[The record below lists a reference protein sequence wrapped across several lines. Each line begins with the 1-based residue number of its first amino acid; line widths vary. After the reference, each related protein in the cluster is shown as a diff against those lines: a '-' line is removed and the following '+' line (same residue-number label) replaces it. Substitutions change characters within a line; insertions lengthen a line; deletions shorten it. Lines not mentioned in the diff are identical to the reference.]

1 MMKSLAGPGFFHV
14 ELAYPERVLS
24 SADAFCAAPTAMRS
38 FFRSHW
44 KVIVAIVLLV
54 LLALVTVNP
63 GAATPDLAL
72 TMRLRAHVAAFTG
85 SAQQAD
91 TRARRTDTAAYVTG
105 ALRAAGYHVHRA
117 GGDIEVA
124 LANVAAG
131 TKPERSFVIGAR
143 VDPDSFIH
151 AGIAVGDEVRA
162 IDIDPAARD
171 DTGGA
176 AVVLELARLLKDLQP
191 SSGTEVRFV
200 FFVDRSGTGGPP
212 GGGSFIAYAGTPA
225 SARRVQDALAA
236 FQGAA
241 DVTGHGLAAPAYLQ
255 GVTLSDRAGVGP
267 GPVMMVTDTG
277 FTRYP
282 YHQVGEA
289 IGQDGRDERDYE
301 DMARV
306 VGALTRTIVALA
318 AGQQG

>member
-1 MMKSLAGPGFFHV
+1 
-14 ELAYPERVLS
+14 
-24 SADAFCAAPTAMRS
+24 MRS

-44 KVIVAIVLLV
+44 KVIVAIILLV

-72 TMRLRAHVAAFTG
+72 TMRLRAHVAAFIG
-85 SAQQAD
+85 SAQQAEIQ
-91 TRARRTDTAAYVTG
+91 ARRADTAAYIAG
-105 ALRAAGYHVHRA
+105 ALRAAGYRVQRRD
-117 GGDIEVA
+117 GDLEVA
-124 LANVAAG
+124 VANVAPG
-131 TKPERSFVIGAR
+131 SKPERSFVIGAR

-176 AVVLELARLLKDLQP
+176 AVVLELARLLKDMQP
-191 SSGTEVRFV
+191 SRGTEVRFV
-200 FFVDRSGTGGPP
+200 FFVDRFGADGAP
-212 GGGSFIAYAGTPA
+212 GGASFIAYAGSAA

-236 FQGAA
+236 FQGSV

-255 GVTLSDRAGVGP
+255 GVTLSDRPGVGQ

-282 YHQVGEA
+282 YHQVDEA
-289 IGQDGRDERDYE
+289 IEQDGRDYE
-301 DMARV
+301 GMARV
-306 VGALTRTIVALA
+306 VGALARTIVALA
-318 AGQQG
+318 AGQRG